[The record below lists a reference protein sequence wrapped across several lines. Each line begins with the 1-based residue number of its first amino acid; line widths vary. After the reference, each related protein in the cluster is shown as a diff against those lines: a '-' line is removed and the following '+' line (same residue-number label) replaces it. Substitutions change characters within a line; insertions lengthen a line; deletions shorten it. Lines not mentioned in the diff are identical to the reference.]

1 MDFIDCFDLAA
12 RLREGFGLAAPAA
25 AGPTGTLEVAI
36 GERRAAGLY
45 AAPGHALAFTL
56 PGEALHF
63 GFRYGLLPDAWG
75 RAGFVP
81 TRFRA
86 LLDGEERFAATV
98 DASEPAQRRWH
109 EGAVLVEAGRAGRVL
124 RLEAAP
130 EKAGDCGWGVW
141 LDARLL
147 RLGGPLPGG
156 EARLADR
163 ELEGHRRDGEL
174 ARLRAAGSRKLNLG
188 AGGFPLEGWINVD
201 GGDGRHYD
209 APEDPRVIRLDVFD
223 ALAALPDASMDFIA
237 SEQFFEHFTRQEG
250 LAMARECRRVLSPA
264 GVLRIQVPDLESVVA
279 LYRNELAFADW
290 ETVQLPHRLRH
301 VGETRDPYGRLA
313 PGEAFTPAIMIN
325 NGFHMDGHRF
335 LYDFATLAQTLR
347 LAGFARVTRAAF
359 GESAHAPLRGID
371 RHDGGA
377 TGAAWVP
384 RVALV
389 VEASA

>member
-1 MDFIDCFDLAA
+1 MQDIDCIELAA
-12 RLREGFGLAAPAA
+12 RLRAGFGLAAPAA
-25 AGPTGTLEVAI
+25 AGPTGTLDVAV

-45 AAPGHALAFTL
+45 AAPGHALAFAL
-56 PGEALHF
+56 PAEALHF
-63 GFRYGLLPDAWG
+63 AFRYGLLPETWG
-75 RAGFVP
+75 RADFAA
-81 TRFRA
+81 TRFRV
-86 LLDGEERFAATV
+86 LVDGTERFAATV
-98 DASEPAQRRWH
+98 DATDPDQRRWH
-109 EGAVLVEAGRAGRVL
+109 EAAILLEAGRAGREL

-130 EKAGDCGWGVW
+130 AAMGDCAWGVW
-141 LDARLL
+141 ADARLL
-147 RLGGPLPGG
+147 RLRGPLPGPA
-156 EARLADR
+156 ARLADR
-163 ELEGHRRDGEL
+163 ELEAHRRGGEV
-174 ARLRAAGSRKLNLG
+174 ARLRASGSRKLNLG

-209 APEDPRVIRLDVFD
+209 APEDPRVIRLDVFE
-223 ALAALPDASMDFIA
+223 ALAALPDGSMDFIA

-250 LAMARECRRVLSPA
+250 LAMAREFRRVLSPA

-290 ETVQLPHRLRH
+290 GTVQLPHRLRH

-347 LAGFARVTRAAF
+347 LAGFAKVVRAAF
-359 GESAHAPLRGID
+359 GESAHAALRGID
-371 RHDGGA
+371 RHDGGS